1 MLTDPRFIPREGRT
15 LVPGASLSLNER
27 DRRWKLARSEM
38 KAREIDCLII
48 IARGYNSNGNVRW
61 LDNGDYSERHLIF
74 PLEGD
79 PMNFWLLQNWGKWF
93 TETCWEG
100 VRYRGHEGKYSV
112 VAVDTIKDLGYEG
125 GKIGIVGLIG
135 AGYAAEGS
143 IPYMTFQNLKSLLP
157 KAKFVDATNI
167 LTKAR
172 MIKSKEEIA
181 MIEKASEL
189 ANMEINT
196 ALKMLKP
203 GIRERDIMVEMDYV
217 SMKAG
222 AEFGRDHWTLLNSG
236 EGYPVNHRDTNK
248 IIQNGEILQLGHYTR
263 FAGYWSHPHV
273 AISLGSMNAEAKGL
287 RDAVLEGTTI
297 ALELLKPGVE
307 WSKVNKLVDEPI
319 LSRGYYHEV
328 PQIHGTGLDG
338 IEPPVTDV
346 CAGNIPNQYEW
357 REKSLEGSIE
367 NNTEWKTIAEESK
380 TSKGELLVEEGMSLA
395 LEVKAALEDRI
406 AICFGPQ
413 IIVEKDGPRI
423 LNPDAMDVIEL

>member
-1 MLTDPRFIPREGRT
+1 MLTDPRFTPREGRT
-15 LVPGASLSLNER
+15 LVPGSSLSLDER
-27 DRRWKLARSEM
+27 DRRWDLARSEM
-38 KAREIDCLII
+38 RSRDIDCLII

-74 PLEGD
+74 PSEGD

-112 VAVDTIKDLGYEG
+112 VASDAITELGYENG
-125 GKIGIVGLIG
+125 RIGIVGLIG

-143 IPYMTFQNLKSLLP
+143 IPYMTFQNLKSILP
-157 KAKFVDATNI
+157 NAKFVDATDI

-189 ANMEINT
+189 ANIEIDT
-196 ALKMLKP
+196 ALKILKP
-203 GIRERDIMVEMDYV
+203 GIRERDILVEMDYA

-222 AEFGRDHWTLLNSG
+222 GELGRDHWTLLNSG
-236 EGYPVNHRDTNK
+236 EGYPVNHRDTNR
-248 IIQNGEILQLGHYTR
+248 IIKDGEMFQLGHYTR

-273 AISLGSMNAEAKGL
+273 AISLGPMSKEYKELRNA
-287 RDAVLEGTTI
+287 VHEGTTI
-297 ALELLKPGVE
+297 ALELLKPGTE
-307 WSKVNKLVDEPI
+307 WSKINRLVDEPI
-319 LSRGYYHEV
+319 LSRGFYHEV

-338 IEPPVTDV
+338 IEPPRTDV
-346 CAGNIPNQYEW
+346 CAGEIPKKLGW

-367 NNTEWKTIAEESK
+367 NNLEWQTIAKESK
-380 TSKGELLVEEGMSLA
+380 REKSELLIAEGMSLA
-395 LEVKAALEDRI
+395 LEVKATHEDRI
-406 AICFGPQ
+406 VICFGPQ
-413 IIVEKDGPRI
+413 VIVEQDGPRI